1 MEQIPGKMAVSTHG
15 AIKDNSVDLDC
26 DQTKL

>member
-1 MEQIPGKMAVSTHG
+1 MEQIPGKMAVSAYG
-15 AIKDNSVDLDC
+15 AIKDKSMDLDC